1 MKPEKWSK
9 LTSSEKVFRR
19 AGGRR
24 RYNAMRQR
32 RAEARRQEMARVLG
46 PMALLDPHGLSVAL
60 ARAFGVSRQT
70 AWRDLQRIL
79 GGREYEFYSNGEL
92 QFRDAVGVVV
102 EMER

>member
-1 MKPEKWSK
+1 MEREEWSK
-9 LTSSEKVFRR
+9 LTSSEEVFRR

-32 RAEARRQEMARVLG
+32 RAEARRQEIARVLG
-46 PMALLDPHGLSVAL
+46 PMALLSPHGLSVAL

-70 AWRDLQRIL
+70 AWRDLQGIL
-79 GGREYEFYSNGEL
+79 GRREYEVYSNGEQ
-92 QFRDAVGVVV
+92 QFRDAVGV